1 MYYDKFKKLCDE
13 KGVRP
18 GTVSRATGIPSAT
31 FSEWKKGTYT
41 PKQDKLKK
49 VAEYFNISLE
59 ELMEEEP
66 SEKKKTIIKV
76 WHNPNSEEY
85 AKEFVK
91 KMSDSYLES
100 FSTLL
105 DTLPKL
111 TEDQETLLACYG
123 SLNKVNQEKLLR
135 YASALLDTQ
144 QADEIL
150 EKVEEK
156 GETDLNA

>member
-105 DTLPKL
+105 DTLPYK
-111 TEDQETLLACYG
+111 TP
-123 SLNKVNQEKLLR
+123 R
-135 YASALLDTQ
+135 
-144 QADEIL
+144 
-150 EKVEEK
+150 
-156 GETDLNA
+156 

>member
-1 MYYDKFKKLCDE
+1 MSVYDKIKKLCDE
-13 KGVRP
+13 NHIAVTALEKELGFSRGSIGKMRYGTRP
-18 GTVSRATGIPSAT
+18 NAERLKKIADRFGIP
-31 FSEWKKGTYT
+31 
-41 PKQDKLKK
+41 
-49 VAEYFNISLE
+49 LE

-135 YASALLDTQ
+135 YARALLDTQ

>member
-1 MYYDKFKKLCDE
+1 
-13 KGVRP
+13 
-18 GTVSRATGIPSAT
+18 
-31 FSEWKKGTYT
+31 
-41 PKQDKLKK
+41 
-49 VAEYFNISLE
+49 
-59 ELMEEEP
+59 MEEEP

-150 EKVEEK
+150 EKAEEK